1 MLCMIVVFVQYETMQ
16 LVGQCRTT
24 NWKSCEHCDFY
35 NWKQLKRSGIN
46 AGKLLFSCPKGHQ

>member
-46 AGKLLFSCPKGHQ
+46 AGKLLFS